1 MCQGGV
7 RGHPPLQS
15 ELCGDGEPGVAAV
28 TEPVALAADV
38 EGGGVMEQAIEQR
51 DGERG
56 IGEDLVPLP
65 EALVRGE
72 DGTAYPDPL
81 HNGLH

>member
-1 MCQGGV
+1 M